1 MGRIMVSLLLTVCAC
16 VFSILNTEAKP
27 QYGDWWANNRAP
39 QYGDW
44 WANNRG
50 SPCCLNLCKPN
61 SCKCVCNRNR
71 GQYGNYGPMF
81 RRQPPNYMN
90 WWARPTPQLPQYG
103 PQLPQYGNYGGWG
116 LPLPLPYEWGAAGS
130 QSHAGPWSHIL
141 MGK

>member
-1 MGRIMVSLLLTVCAC
+1 MGRIMVPLLLTVCAC

-27 QYGDWWANNRAP
+27 QYGDWWANNR
-39 QYGDW
+39 
-44 WANNRG
+44 
-50 SPCCLNLCKPN
+50 
-61 SCKCVCNRNR
+61 
-71 GQYGNYGPMF
+71 GQYGQYGPMF

-90 WWARPTPQLPQYG
+90 WWARPTPQFPQYG

-130 QSHAGPWSHIL
+130 QSHAGPWSHIN

>member
-16 VFSILNTEAKP
+16 VFSILNTEARP

-50 SPCCLNLCKPN
+50 
-61 SCKCVCNRNR
+61 
-71 GQYGNYGPMF
+71 QYGQYGPMF

-90 WWARPTPQLPQYG
+90 WWARPTPQFPQYGPQYG